1 MIYVGGEHFNDSCHL
16 YSMENSWWEQELHP
30 YNQYEEKKR
39 LSNLENVLMQF
50 METSEAN
57 FKANQHAIQNLEIQ
71 VGKLAKEVAKIPF
84 LVTRE
89 EKFEEVKAHE
99 ESLVEEHDSR
109 ERDEQK
115 EEKSKERTQQQ
126 WKKCSQVE
134 IQQQE
139 RILQVNTPP
148 HQLIGKEERHIEYD
162 KSLSVILSLNT
173 NTSLAMVWKAFPG
186 YMSFMES
193 LAKR

>member
-1 MIYVGGEHFNDSCHL
+1 
-16 YSMENSWWEQELHP
+16 
-30 YNQYEEKKR
+30 
-39 LSNLENVLMQF
+39 MQF

-57 FKANQHAIQNLEIQ
+57 FKVNQNAIQNLKIQ

-89 EKFEEVKAHE
+89 ENFEEVKAHE

-109 ERDEQK
+109 EKD
-115 EEKSKERTQQQ
+115 EEKSEERTQQQ
-126 WKKCSQVE
+126 WEKCSQVE
-134 IQQQE
+134 IQQE
-139 RILQVNTPP
+139 SILQVNTPP
-148 HQLIGKEERHIEYD
+148 HQLIGKEERHGECD

-173 NTSLAMVWKAFPG
+173 NTSLAMVWKAFPR

-193 LAKR
+193 LSKGRKCKEDVFYVTFMSP